1 MWCEQ
6 TPERARERGGCVA
19 AVPIDTSDCSG
30 GQNHL
35 IHFFQG
41 KKNPTVFEH

>member
-1 MWCEQ
+1 MS
-6 TPERARERGGCVA
+6 RLLRGPGRGVGCVA